1 MEIRLSGYLFL
12 FPILII
18 QMMMLAMGVGIIVSA
33 LTTKYRD
40 LAMLIGFG
48 LQLWQYGTPV
58 AYGLRLVPEKYMKIY
73 MLNPMTPI
81 ITSFRYIFFG
91 TGYFHAGYYGVG
103 WGSTMILF
111 VLGIVLFNKVERTF
125 YGIPFKE
132 NRMAEKQ
139 IMVKI
144 DHVSKEYRLV
154 QSGEQHYGKI
164 WNDSMQK

>member
-1 MEIRLSGYLFL
+1 MERENGNSIVFL

-91 TGYFHAGYYGVG
+91 TGYFHAGYYGMG

-125 YGIPFKE
+125 MDTI
-132 NRMAEKQ
+132 
-139 IMVKI
+139 
-144 DHVSKEYRLV
+144 
-154 QSGEQHYGKI
+154 
-164 WNDSMQK
+164 

>member
-58 AYGLRLVPEKYMKIY
+58 AYGLRLVPGKIY
-73 MLNPMTPI
+73 EDLYAESNDADHH
-81 ITSFRYIFFG
+81 F
-91 TGYFHAGYYGVG
+91 
-103 WGSTMILF
+103 
-111 VLGIVLFNKVERTF
+111 
-125 YGIPFKE
+125 IP
-132 NRMAEKQ
+132 
-139 IMVKI
+139 
-144 DHVSKEYRLV
+144 L
-154 QSGEQHYGKI
+154 
-164 WNDSMQK
+164 